1 MYNPLSLALLTLTN
15 SQAHS
20 QAMLH
25 RDFLAS
31 RATKALAEM
40 LKEEEEMRQ
49 LQENFM
55 KILEKN
61 ENVTIPFLKVLSK
74 HVHSKIRVDRALKR
88 LKRKDA
94 KVWEEIQ
101 NKGFTQALT
110 SVYTLCIIHVL
121 SATVAAVFGR
131 CHRQQEDSEDSS
143 AAAKWDVSRERKIQC
158 TEFCVRYFQNHG
170 LDKLIEKVEAAVKE
184 EVTLVSE
191 DSDEDVKRE
200 LSLEMFEKVH
210 ERVRDMFG
218 NTINR
223 KYQPT
228 HTGTKT
234 SRRFNRRCG
243 RSDIDKSV
251 WVLFT
256 SIFFF

>member
-1 MYNPLSLALLTLTN
+1 
-15 SQAHS
+15 
-20 QAMLH
+20 
-25 RDFLAS
+25 
-31 RATKALAEM
+31 M

-101 NKGFTQALT
+101 TKGFTQALT

-210 ERVRDMFG
+210 ERVRDVFENALHRQKISTNTYRYEDESKIQSKLWTIGYRQIRLRPIYFHLLLLKLNRLRCSESYEMF
-218 NTINR
+218 
-223 KYQPT
+223 
-228 HTGTKT
+228 
-234 SRRFNRRCG
+234 
-243 RSDIDKSV
+243 
-251 WVLFT
+251 
-256 SIFFF
+256 